1 MLQASLKQRYRLLAV
16 MAALAC
22 AVSLAD
28 GTDARAAR
36 ACQSANATP
45 ARADSNKLVGATLC
59 LVNAARSARGLAP
72 LRHERRLAKAAQRH
86 AVDMAHKRYFAHDS
100 LDGSTFLDR
109 IRAAG
114 YLRESR
120 SWTAGE
126 NIAWGSGSRSTPRS
140 IVRAW
145 MASEGHRAN
154 ILSAAFRDIGIGVTP
169 GAPMVGVGR
178 PAAIYA
184 TDFGAR
190 G

>member
-16 MAALAC
+16 LAVAC
-22 AVSLAD
+22 VVSVVD
-28 GTDARAAR
+28 GTDAWAAR

-45 ARADSNKLVGATLC
+45 GRADAGKLVGATLC
-59 LVNAARSARGLAP
+59 LLNAERAARGLAP
-72 LRHERRLAKAAQRH
+72 LRQERRLARAAERH
-86 AVDMAHKRYFAHDS
+86 AGDMARNRYFAHDS

-109 IRAAG
+109 IRSAG
-114 YLRESR
+114 YLRRAR
-120 SWTAGE
+120 SWAAGE

-140 IVRAW
+140 IMRAW
-145 MASEGHRAN
+145 MGSDGHRAN
-154 ILSAAFRDIGIGVTP
+154 ILSAAFRDIGIGVSP
-169 GAPMVGVGR
+169 GAPVVGVGG